1 MGKLA
6 IIIVLLMT
14 SIAIVP
20 PMAYVLD
27 FTGSEF
33 FPKVFNIIFFITF
46 SLMGILLPYS
56 FTRMPKEVKI
66 ISLFMSGWFLSML
79 FYEVSNLFVT
89 ESLLSSPSEMF
100 LWIKWALCFFL
111 GVTGIVI
118 NELIKKW
125 N

>member
-6 IIIVLLMT
+6 TVIVLLIT

-33 FPKVFNIIFFITF
+33 FPKVFNIIFFLTF
-46 SLMGILLPYS
+46 VLIGVVFPYT
-56 FTRMPKEVKI
+56 FENMPREVKV
-66 ISLFMSGWFLSML
+66 ISLFMSGWFLSMF

-89 ESLLSSPSEMF
+89 EKTLHSPSEMY
-100 LWIKWALCFFL
+100 LWVKWALCFFL
-111 GVTGIVI
+111 GVTGIII

>member
-6 IIIVLLMT
+6 TVIVLLIT

-33 FPKVFNIIFFITF
+33 FPKVFNIIFFLTF
-46 SLMGILLPYS
+46 VLIGVVFPYT
-56 FTRMPKEVKI
+56 FEKMPKEVKV
-66 ISLFMSGWFLSML
+66 ISLFMSGWFLSMF

-89 ESLLSSPSEMF
+89 EKTLHSPSEMY

-111 GVTGIVI
+111 GVTGIII